1 MQEQQVMRFCETLP
15 LMEASKEPVVV
26 PVRALCFTCNINEK
40 MNFRH
45 RRGKPLFDL
54 QILNELMK
62 TPATVGELRPI
73 DTFLDVGPDGK
84 RVLYCRNSQ
93 RLLVQNCLETS
104 QYQKALI
111 V

>member
-1 MQEQQVMRFCETLP
+1 MRFCETLP
-15 LMEASKEPVVV
+15 LMEASKESVVV

-84 RVLYCRNSQ
+84 RVLYYRNSQ